1 MMPLRCSDQSLR
13 WMDITLN
20 PGAGAVS
27 RGRSVAN
34 CLLLPAAPAPASRKI
49 ADYIYKRLR
58 IFLMRQVTAIQKHYQ
73 SRSWDRRVES
83 FTICEWNLTIV
94 FAPKQE
100 SGLFD

>member
-20 PGAGAVS
+20 PGVGAVFQ
-27 RGRSVAN
+27 GRSDVN
-34 CLLLPAAPAPASRKI
+34 WLLLPAAPAPASTKI

-58 IFLMRQVTAIQKHYQ
+58 IFFMRQVTAIQKNYQ
-73 SRSWDRRVES
+73 TRSGDGRVES
-83 FTICEWNLTIV
+83 LPIREWNLTIV

-100 SGLFD
+100 SGLTD